1 MDSPRS
7 DDGYQS
13 RGQPSYAYQESNEKD
28 GYGNSIYTAYNERY
42 AYQNPTGRDG
52 YGNPTY
58 N

>member
-1 MDSPRS
+1 MMDIKVVVN
-7 DDGYQS
+7 Q
-13 RGQPSYAYQESNEKD
+13 AILIKNNEKD